1 MKKNRKASLTAV
13 GAVVAAGLGIA
24 ATSANAGTPPAL
36 TAADVVAIDG
46 QVLDAD
52 ALLAQQQVVVDENK
66 ARSLEQARRDSVRTA
81 KERMKSQRLV
91 YGPPRPNNFGP
102 VQPNQNET
110 PAEREQRIKIEQL
123 ALAECCARL
132 SNADAKGI
140 QVTAD
145 SRLTRDLGMDPEQM
159 NQLAKEINDR
169 HGVLFTIEQL
179 EQLSTVRR
187 IVQRIVNGK

>member
-24 ATSANAGTPPAL
+24 ATNASAGTSPAL

-91 YGPPRPNNFGP
+91 YGPPRLRDFGQA
-102 VQPNQNET
+102 QPNPNET

>member
-169 HGVLFTIEQL
+169 HCVLFTIEQL

>member
-24 ATSANAGTPPAL
+24 ATNASAGTPPAL

-46 QVLDAD
+46 QVLDTD
-52 ALLAQQQVVVDENK
+52 ALLAQQQVVDQNK
-66 ARSLEQARRDSVRTA
+66 RSPESARRDSIRLA
-81 KERMKSQRLV
+81 EERQKSHRLV
-91 YGPPRPNNFGP
+91 YGPPRPRDFGQ
-102 VQPNQNET
+102 VQPNPNET

-159 NQLAKEINDR
+159 NQLAKEINER
-169 HGVLFTIEQL
+169 HGVLLTIEQL